1 MTKKVLIIFLV
12 ILINSCSKETNPV
25 IKNTGDSYLSGQGV
39 FILNEGN
46 FRSGNGSLSFFSYDS
61 MKVFNHVFL
70 DVNHR
75 PLGDIPYSMSFHAGN
90 AYIVVNNSGKI
101 EVVNGDDLVSVA
113 TIDGIISPRYISF
126 IDETKAYVTS
136 LYSDSLAILNLS
148 SNSISGYINL
158 KKTSESIVTVNSQA
172 YVANWTGGNKIM
184 VINTNNDQ
192 VIDSVEVGSEPE
204 SMVLDKNETLWV
216 LCNGGWKREHFAELI
231 GINTRSNTITKRF
244 VFPSISD
251 SPACL
256 QIDGKGEV
264 LFFILTGIRRM
275 KTDDIQLPSNIFI
288 RDNGYNFYKM
298 GVNPANDEIFVTDAA
313 DYIMKGNIIRYSK
326 AGTFVSEMQADII
339 PGAICF
345 KNISDFISQ

>member
-1 MTKKVLIIFLV
+1 MKKRILIIVLAILV
-12 ILINSCSKETNPV
+12 SSCSKETNPV
-25 IKNTGDSYLSGQGV
+25 IEDGGDSYLSGQGV

-70 DVNHR
+70 DINQR
-75 PLGDIPYSMSFHAGN
+75 PLGDIPYSMSFHGGK

-126 IDETKAYVTS
+126 INETKAYVTS
-136 LYSDSLAILNLS
+136 LYSDSLGILNLS
-148 SNSISGYINL
+148 SNSVSGYINL
-158 KKTSESIVTVNSQA
+158 KKTSESIMVLNSQA

-192 VIDSVEVGSEPE
+192 VIDSIEVGSEPE
-204 SMVLDKNETLWV
+204 SMVIDKNEALWA

-231 GINTRSNTITKRF
+231 GIDTHTNTIIKRF
-244 VFPSISD
+244 AFPSISD

-256 QIDGKGEV
+256 QIDSKGEE

-275 KTDDIQLPSNIFI
+275 NIDALQLPADILI
-288 RDNGYNFYKM
+288 PDTGYSFYKM
-298 GVNPANDEIFVTDAA
+298 GVNPVNDEIFVTDAA
-313 DYIMKGNIIRYSK
+313 DYIRKGNILRYSK
-326 AGTFVSEMQADII
+326 TGALISEMQADII

-345 KNISDFISQ
+345 KNISDLDIE